1 MAVCCEDNEHDPN
14 AKSVEE
20 ALDIILAASKPIVE
34 SEWLSLD
41 NALDRVLARD
51 VLAAQPIPAWPNSA
65 MDGYALRSSDGD
77 SPRRI
82 IGRAFA
88 GRPFPG
94 QVGPGEAVRIMTGAV
109 VPADC
114 DSVIPQEQCAASDD
128 VLQLHAPV
136 RPGANIRGIG
146 EDLAEGEIALPAGT
160 LLRPSQLGVLA
171 SLGQGE
177 VEVFRRLRVAFF
189 STGDE
194 LQPLGR
200 PLQAG
205 EIYDSNRHSLLALLR
220 RLGVEAIDLGRIVDE
235 PDRIAATL
243 QQAAEMADVVL
254 TSGGVSVG
262 DADYVAELLQNLGSV
277 QFWKM
282 NMKPGRP
289 LAYGRIGTA
298 DFFGLPGNPVSTI
311 VTFYQFV
318 APALRKRMGCRAPWV
333 APRLRL
339 PCATALRKKPGRT
352 DFQRGR
358 LVASAEGLQVAP
370 VKAQSSHILTGMAQA
385 ECFLIL
391 PAEAGDLPAGT
402 LVEVQLL
409 EGLV

>member
-1 MAVCCEDNEHDPN
+1 MAACCENNEHDPK

-20 ALDIILAASKPIVE
+20 ALEIILDTSAPLQD
-34 SEWLSLD
+34 SEWLPLD
-41 NALDRVLARD
+41 AALDRILARD
-51 VLAAQPIPAWPNSA
+51 QRASSPIPAWPNSA
-65 MDGYALRSSDGD
+65 MDGYALRAADGD
-77 SPRRI
+77 VPRTVV
-82 IGRAFA
+82 GSSFA
-88 GRPFPG
+88 GHPFAG
-94 QVGPGEAVRIMTGAV
+94 SIASGEAIRIMTGAI

-114 DSVIPQEQCAASDD
+114 DTVVPQEQTERAGDT
-128 VLQLHAPV
+128 V
-136 RPGANIRGIG
+136 RFISAIRAGANIRGVG
-146 EDLAEGEIALPAGT
+146 EDLAPGELALAAGT
-160 LLRPSQLGVLA
+160 QLRPSQIGVLA
-171 SLGQGE
+171 SLGLSE
-177 VEVFRRLRVAFF
+177 IEVFRRLRVAFF

-200 PLQAG
+200 ELRAG

-220 RLGVEAIDLGRIVDE
+220 RLGVEAIDLGRL
-235 PDRIAATL
+235 PDDPERIGNTL
-243 QQAAEMADVVL
+243 RHAGESADVII

-262 DADYVAELLQNLGSV
+262 EADYIAELLQRQGTV

-289 LAYGRIGTA
+289 LAYGRIGQA

-318 APALRKRMGCRAPWV
+318 APALRKRMGCRAPWT

-339 PCATALRKKPGRT
+339 PCAIALKKKPGRT
-352 DFQRGR
+352 DFQRGQ
-358 LVASAEGLQVAP
+358 LLQTAEGLQVVP

-391 PAEAGDLPAGT
+391 PADAGDLPAGSI
-402 LVEVQLL
+402 VDVQLL
-409 EGLV
+409 EGMV